1 MFHSYSLDSRWIKYA
16 KSWTKSP
23 STLNDFE
30 PKKLAP
36 NPSSQSSDYR
46 YPIEHPTIFQS
57 LSSAEFNEA
66 KICDKNPQFWRTKP
80 QWFYSRKNPQR
91 SLPKSEI
98 ALSIR
103 TLSTQSQKLDQ
114 QKWLCVVVDGWWEV
128 EDEESSCVYLSLFL
142 VIGKQR
148 PKQYL

>member
-1 MFHSYSLDSRWIKYA
+1 MNQVCQI
-16 KSWTKSP
+16 
-23 STLNDFE
+23 LNKNSFYLE
-30 PKKLAP
+30 WFCTQENLAP
-36 NPSSQSSDYR
+36 NPSSQSSGYR
-46 YPIEHPTIFQS
+46 YPIEHSTVFQS
-57 LSSAEFNEA
+57 LSSDEFNEA

-128 EDEESSCVYLSLFL
+128 EDEENSCVYLSLFL
-142 VIGKQR
+142 VVGKTEA
-148 PKQYL
+148 KTIFISHSHDVTA